1 MLSIVIPAFNEG
13 IGVEVAHQAVS
24 ACLAERLPQLDYE
37 IIFVDDGSADD
48 TFDHLRRLAATDAR
62 VKAIRLLTNVGAHMA
77 IRAGMEAAQ
86 GEFACFLSCDLQDPP
101 ELIPDMLSLCT
112 GPIQVV
118 WAVRQGRND
127 GLFNRVF
134 AMTYHFL
141 AHHVVSKNM
150 PPNGSSMMLVGSK
163 ALKALRSYG
172 ERNLTIDGFF
182 GTAGFAM
189 AQIPCERRER
199 QLGSSKWNLAKKI
212 KITLDFFTA
221 YSYVPIRAMSAL
233 GVVTAFIGLL
243 YALLIVAKS
252 LITGITVPGW
262 TSLMI
267 VILLIGGIQI
277 TMLGVLGEYI
287 WRGLD
292 ESRRRPRYMVD
303 ETLNMEP

>member
-13 IGVEVAHQAVS
+13 IGVNSAYQAVS
-24 ACLAERLPQLDYE
+24 ACMAGRLPNLEYE
-37 IIFVDDGSADD
+37 IIFVDDGSSDD
-48 TFDHLRRLAATDAR
+48 TFEHLKVLARSDIR

-77 IRAGMEAAQ
+77 IRAGMEIAL
-86 GEFACFLSCDLQDPP
+86 GDHACFLSSDLQDPP
-101 ELIPDMLSLCT
+101 ELIPDMLELCT
-112 GPIQVV
+112 GKIQVV
-118 WAVRQGRND
+118 WAVRQGRSD
-127 GLFNRVF
+127 GWFNRVF
-134 AMTYHFL
+134 ASAYHFL
-141 AHHVVSKNM
+141 AHHVVSKNI
-150 PPNGSSMMLVGSK
+150 PPNGSSMMLVG
-163 ALKALRSYG
+163 AKALRALKSYG

-189 AQIPCERRER
+189 AQVPCERRER
-199 QLGSSKWNLAKKI
+199 RLGSSKWNLAKKV

-233 GVVTAFIGLL
+233 GIITAILGLL
-243 YALLIVAKS
+243 YALLIVVKS
-252 LITGITVPGW
+252 LITDISVPGW

-292 ESRRRPRYMVD
+292 ESRRRPRYMID
-303 ETLNMEP
+303 ETLNLD